1 MKMKSDFVTNSSST
15 SFIVIDTWE
24 VTSGDIEISHDFNVE
39 TISMDIS
46 KKFIDYIYGLNQHQ
60 AVPNFS
66 IEKDEDHLQLGFES
80 TKDDYEPYI
89 FKYKDTSKPGIID
102 EKEVHIM
109 EPDFTMNIYNNK
121 SIEVGFHYSTSHS
134 AGDIKKAIDQMI
146 RDLIKIL
153 GLSKLKI
160 EGERRV
166 VEFNGDGWDGGDP
179 WCGYYGSSK
188 VCQKAVDKKYKL
200 SIKGVK

>member
-1 MKMKSDFVTNSSST
+1 MKDKSDFVTNSSST

-24 VTSGDIEISHDFNVE
+24 ITDGNIEISHEFNVDA
-39 TISMDIS
+39 ISMDIS
-46 KKFIDYIYGLNQHQ
+46 KKFIDYIYGITQLQ

-66 IEKDEDHLQLGFES
+66 ISKNEDHLQLGFEAV
-80 TKDDYEPYI
+80 DGDYEPYI
-89 FKYKDTSKPGIID
+89 FKYKDQ
-102 EKEVHIM
+102 EVHLM
-109 EPDFTMNIYNNK
+109 EPDFNMNIYNNK

-146 RDLIKIL
+146 KDLIKML
-153 GLSKLKI
+153 GLSDIKI

-179 WCGYYGSSK
+179 WCGYYGNTVACK
-188 VCQKAVDKKYKL
+188 KAVNKKYKL
-200 SIKGVK
+200 SVKGAKDEN